1 MYSTYGGERVLST
14 SRLTMVL
21 SEHIGSTN
29 LVTTSGRHLAH
40 AHICCAVS
48 KSMMS
53 RPSSESE
60 SQTYLILRNTLEDS
74 RGTVPL
80 HRFSETRPGFG
91 DGEGTLQDAEQRAL
105 LEAVLADEIG
115 LVVEFVGEERAGCDG
130 ISSVLLSCPSLG
142 SQYLSKSILLP
153 TPDRSAQCVLSH
165 GVAQWKGCPPSSTRL
180 GRGRNCR
187 FRLGVPWPEF
197 GYSGPGHRRG
207 HRSPRAPI
215 RRGTGR

>member
-1 MYSTYGGERVLST
+1 
-14 SRLTMVL
+14 
-21 SEHIGSTN
+21 
-29 LVTTSGRHLAH
+29 
-40 AHICCAVS
+40 
-48 KSMMS
+48 MMS

-165 GVAQWKGCPPSSTRL
+165 GVAQWKGCPLLPPSASDGGGIVGFDWGYLGLSLVTRVL
-180 GRGRNCR
+180 
-187 FRLGVPWPEF
+187 
-197 GYSGPGHRRG
+197 
-207 HRSPRAPI
+207 
-215 RRGTGR
+215 GTGEGTEARERQ